1 VTKLPKTAG
10 TSFRDAAVQ
19 VWGRERVVGAYG
31 DAKHTHSRVREIWP
45 NQFDYHEDRI
55 LSVSAEKIFTPK
67 FFQEKSDFAEKEW
80 ALGDPPSPEQ
90 LADLDKFLGSP
101 LNNVAL
107 FCGHFS
113 YEQMRPILKPE
124 RTFTFVREPIARV
137 ISAWSHQVMCLR
149 ESERARGGRE
159 RGRGWQGRGTKW
171 GGKRACRCVH
181 VRASSHQVWHEFVRA
196 CAYASACA

>member
-1 VTKLPKTAG
+1 MTKLPKTAG

-19 VWGRERVVGAYG
+19 VWGRERVVGSYCHAT
-31 DAKHTHSRVREIWP
+31 HTHSKVREIWT
-45 NQFDYHEDRI
+45 NRFDYHEDRI
-55 LSVSAEKIFTPK
+55 PVSAEEMFTPK

-113 YEQMRPILKPE
+113 YEQMKPILKPE
-124 RTFTFVREPIARV
+124 RIFTFVREPIARV

-149 ESERARGGRE
+149 ESERASDREGEGG
-159 RGRGWQGRGTKW
+159 KA
-171 GGKRACRCVH
+171 GGVRKRACVYVRPRIRSGMNLCVH
-181 VRASSHQVWHEFVRA
+181 ALT
-196 CAYASACA
+196 